1 MWELVFTLSGGLE
14 LYKGLKMGVGG
25 RLLPSTP
32 GQSHDNLLSAHV
44 NSKAAL
50 RATSSICSV
59 FFGQAACPVNRDLLL
74 LFLLPCEA
82 YSVLTFLTLLGWPAV
97 SRKAPRKT
105 GKRNQHKY
113 RSIPYTIR
121 VWCRGDFS
129 SIHRCIF
136 HLRRKRFHFGT
147 FDLKVV
153 SFRLRFYE
161 PRNQHYGWYCKPFLL
176 RSDQNRRV

>member
-1 MWELVFTLSGGLE
+1 M
-14 LYKGLKMGVGG
+14 
-25 RLLPSTP
+25 LPSTP

-50 RATSSICSV
+50 RATSSICSI